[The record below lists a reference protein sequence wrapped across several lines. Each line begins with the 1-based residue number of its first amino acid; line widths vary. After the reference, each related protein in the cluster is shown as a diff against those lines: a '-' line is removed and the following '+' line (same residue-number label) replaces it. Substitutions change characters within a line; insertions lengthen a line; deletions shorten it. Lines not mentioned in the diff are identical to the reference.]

1 MTQQHVPAR
10 ESLAP
15 EHAHREYALE
25 VRDLWAA
32 YPGQDEPAIEAI
44 DLTVPVGEI
53 VGLIGPNGAGK
64 STLFKT
70 ILGLMKP
77 LRGEVLA
84 FGKPVEHGRRDI
96 AYMPQVEE
104 VDWEFPVSV
113 NEVVLMG
120 RYARL
125 RPFHRWSKADRI
137 AADEALERVGLA
149 GLGDRQIG
157 RLSGGQRRR
166 VLMARAIARG
176 GRLLLL
182 DEPFAGLDAGVQH
195 DLIALLDEL
204 AKEGSSI
211 LLATH
216 DLSCVA
222 NSCDEASCIN
232 RRLIASGPPAQVLT
246 EAVLSE
252 TFQHHL
258 VSVVSDANGVRV
270 IQDGRT
276 HG

>member
-1 MTQQHVPAR
+1 MTREHVPAR
-10 ESLAP
+10 ETLAP

-32 YPGQDEPAIEAI
+32 YPGQEPAIEAI
-44 DLTVPVGEI
+44 DLKVPVGEI

-84 FGKPVEHGRRDI
+84 FGRPVAQGRADI

-113 NEVVLMG
+113 RDVVLMG
-120 RYARL
+120 RYRRML
-125 RPFHRWSKADRI
+125 PFQRWSKADRL
-137 AADEALERVGLA
+137 AADEALERVGL
-149 GLGDRQIG
+149 GGFGRRQVG

-204 AKEGSSI
+204 AKEGRSI

-222 NSCDEASCIN
+222 NSCDEAACLN

-258 VSVVSDANGVRV
+258 VSLVPDANG
-270 IQDGRT
+270 GRGVKDERP